1 MRIPLQ
7 LVLFFI
13 LLSPSVVAQQTG
25 LSAYAEAGGYVSSSD
40 RIPFWLRANQ
50 WGRVPVQAPIGTARL
65 GLHYQSPVT
74 YVDSAHRKARFNW
87 SVGVE
92 GVANVGAKPPI
103 LLAEYY
109 GNMRWRWLDGGANDG
124 AKSQLLLPEAYGKVR
139 WRWLELMAGREKQI
153 IGIVDSTLSSGSY
166 SWSGNAL
173 PIPMVRLGLPDYVPL
188 GFLGRFVSIKGT
200 FAHGW
205 FNVPYIKHAYLHQ
218 KTFHIRLGKP
228 VNNVHVHLG
237 LVHQVQWG
245 GEAEYLRA
253 GDLSINGKLPTDFGD
268 YVRGVVL
275 AQLTRGLISDRF
287 NYFDGFNRV
296 GNHLGHIDMAVDW
309 RIKDTKFLLYRQHP
323 FDDASSLQ
331 FQNLPDGLYGLSLR
345 RNTPT
350 TSAFALKGM
359 VLEYFYTRDQTHY
372 VPGSRFS
379 SDDSYFNHAQY
390 RQGWSYMERAI
401 GNPLLPTV
409 LEAKKGFPDGDGFFP
424 TNRTVSYYVG
434 LEALIAQKV
443 KVMARVSQGH
453 YFRPGD
459 REYSPEVRQFSSLLA
474 FDAPLLRWGNTRIKA
489 QIAYDKGGLYAES
502 LGGYLGIRSNFQKK

>member
-1 MRIPLQ
+1 MLLTQ
-7 LVLFFI
+7 LA
-13 LLSPSVVAQQTG
+13 VAQKAG
-25 LSAYAEAGGYVSSSD
+25 LSTYAEAGVYVSSSD
-40 RIPFWLRANQ
+40 RIPFWLRANE
-50 WGRVPVQAPIGTARL
+50 WGRVPVEASIGTARL

-74 YVDSAHRKARFNW
+74 YADSAHRKARFNW

-92 GVANVGAKPPI
+92 GVANAGARPQV
-103 LLAEYY
+103 LLAESY
-109 GNMRWRWLDGGANDG
+109 GKMQWRWTEDLANTG
-124 AKSQLLLPEAYGKVR
+124 AKSRVLLPEAYAKIR
-139 WRWLELMAGREKQI
+139 WRWLELMAGRERQI

-173 PIPMVRLGLPDYVPL
+173 PIPMVRFGLPDYVPL
-188 GFLGRFVSIKGT
+188 GFLGRLISIKGT
-200 FAHGW
+200 YAHGW
-205 FNVPYIKHAYLHQ
+205 FNVPYIERAYLHQ
-218 KTFHIRLGKP
+218 KTFHTRFGKP
-228 VNNVHVHLG
+228 EGNVHVHLG

-245 GEAEYLRA
+245 GEAEYLKI
-253 GDLSINGKLPTDFGD
+253 GDLSINGKLPTDFSN
-268 YVRGVVL
+268 YLRGVVL
-275 AQLTRGLISDRF
+275 AQISRGLKNDLI

-309 RIKDTKFLLYRQHP
+309 RIKNTKFLVYRQHP

-345 RNTPT
+345 PNTEA
-350 TSAFALKGM
+350 TSAFALKGL
-359 VLEYFYTRDQTHY
+359 VLEYFYTRDQTRY

-390 RQGWSYMERAI
+390 REGWSYMERAL

-409 LEAKKGFPDGDGFFP
+409 REAKNGFPDGDGFFP

-434 LEALIAQKV
+434 LEGLIAQKV
-443 KVMARVSQGH
+443 KVMAKVSQGR

-459 REYSPEVRQFSSLLA
+459 REYDPPVRQFSSMLA

-489 QIAYDKGGLYAES
+489 QIAYDKGGLYPES
-502 LGGYLGIRSNFQKK
+502 LGGYLGVRSSLGKK